1 MVAKRIDVDPD
12 SDLAQLLHQAKEQPV
27 LLDLDGNRSRLRL
40 EGPAE
45 GRNHPDDDPDN
56 VLNAMEEAQGAITPE
71 QAEEWIQNIYRWRRE
86 GSRSAN
92 EP

>member
-27 LLDLDGNRSRLRL
+27 FLDLDGDRFRLGL